1 MSDFIFGSDEDKVKV
16 RANTNP
22 FKTTILHRAVGTVMQ
37 ILTPDYYSYE
47 TISYRLEPGV
57 TFLQFK
63 VKGCSD
69 VHLGIKGSFFINI

>member
-1 MSDFIFGSDEDKVKV
+1 MSDYIFGSDENKVKA
-16 RANTNP
+16 RASANP
-22 FKTTILHRAVGTVMQ
+22 FKTINYLHRALGTVMQ

-47 TISYRLEPGV
+47 TISYRLKPGV

-69 VHLGIKGSFFINI
+69 VHLGIKRNIFH